1 MSAKPAAWRRRSRPS
16 ERTRRTSCCSI
27 SACPGRNGMDL
38 LAELQ
43 GKGSTFPILILS
55 SRTDE
60 AGIVQALELGADD
73 YITKP
78 FGMKEVIARLRVAIR
93 HRLQQQG
100 ERPIFQVGGTQGR
113 SRATDRDGA

>member
-1 MSAKPAAWRRRSRPS
+1 M
-16 ERTRRTSCCSI
+16 
-27 SACPGRNGMDL
+27 
-38 LAELQ
+38 
-43 GKGSTFPILILS
+43 PILILS

-93 HRLQQQG
+93 HRSS
-100 ERPIFQVGGTQGR
+100 
-113 SRATDRDGA
+113 SRANGRCSGSANSTSISCGAS